1 MISRETSSEID
12 DHAAQW
18 AARVDRS
25 PLSSEEQRNLEI
37 WLAGDSRRVGAYA
50 MARAAL
56 VRVDAARAL
65 GADYDPEQF
74 IAGAAQNDNGAG
86 WLSRRRL
93 LGMSASVLAVAGAGL
108 VGMNLLGGRRYST
121 TTGGMLRVSL
131 EDGSI
136 VNLNTE
142 STLEVRF
149 DGQQRTVF
157 LRAGEALFEVARD
170 RARPFVVMAGET
182 GVRAVGTSFT
192 VRREADKRVAV
203 VVSEGEVEVTQRG
216 IDVPAVRLTENMM
229 AQADPEAV
237 VPIETSTIDQGAVA
251 RRLFWREGKIG
262 FSDTTLGEA
271 SAEFARYS
279 DIRIVIPETQ
289 VAEQRVTGLFTA
301 TDPAGFA
308 DAAAASLGL
317 KVQHSGN
324 IIRILAQTSAMHPRD
339 L

>member
-1 MISRETSSEID
+1 MED
-12 DHAAQW
+12 
-18 AARVDRS
+18 
-25 PLSSEEQRNLEI
+25 
-37 WLAGDSRRVGAYA
+37 WLAGDSRRIGAYA

-65 GADYDPEQF
+65 GADYDPRQF
-74 IAGAAQNDNGAG
+74 IDTVAENDNNGG
-86 WLSRRRL
+86 WLTRRRL
-93 LGMSASVLAVAGAGL
+93 LGMSAGAIAVAGAGV
-108 VGMNLLGGRRYST
+108 VGMSLLGSKRYST
-121 TTGGMLRVSL
+121 TTGGMLRVAL
-131 EDGSI
+131 GDGSI
-136 VNLNTE
+136 VNINTA
-142 STLEVRF
+142 STLDVRF
-149 DGQQRTVF
+149 DGQQRTVI
-157 LRAGEALFEVARD
+157 LRAGEALFDVAHD
-170 RARPFVVMAGET
+170 KQRPFVVMAGDT

-216 IDVPAVRLTENMM
+216 VDVAPVRLTENMM
-229 AQADPEAV
+229 AQANPEAAI
-237 VPIETSTIDQGAVA
+237 PIEARTIDQRAVE

-262 FSDTTLGEA
+262 FSDATLDEA

-279 DIRIVIPETQ
+279 DVRIVIPDTQ

-317 KVQHSGN
+317 KVRHSGN
-324 IIRILAQTSAMHPRD
+324 IIRITASTPSKD